1 MLSSLLLLCFMMIV
15 GMLHTF
21 WGIEGFYNL

>member
-1 MLSSLLLLCFMMIV
+1 MLNSLLLLCFMMIE

-21 WGIEGFYNL
+21 WEIEGFYNL